1 MLTIKKPSELAEDI
15 VYNSNGERTRIIS
28 TEEGDLFVCIRG
40 DGTDTLYV
48 KYDTSN
54 DTDVDD
60 VIDAY
65 ANALIYELE
74 RLTGGPWI
82 IR

>member
-1 MLTIKKPSELAEDI
+1 MLTIRKPSELAEDI

-28 TEEGDLFVCIRG
+28 TDEGDLFVCIRG

-48 KYDTSN
+48 KYATSN
-54 DTDVDD
+54 DTDIDD
-60 VIDAY
+60 VINAY

-74 RLTGGPWI
+74 RLTGGTWI